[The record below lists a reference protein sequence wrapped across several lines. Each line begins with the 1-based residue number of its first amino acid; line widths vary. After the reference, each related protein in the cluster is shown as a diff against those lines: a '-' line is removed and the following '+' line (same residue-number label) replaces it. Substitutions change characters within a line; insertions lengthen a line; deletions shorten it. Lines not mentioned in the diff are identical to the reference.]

1 MQNQDLA
8 IWCAEA
14 HRLAIG
20 KGFWGKDPD
29 AVIDEPNILAAKI
42 ALMHS
47 ELSELL
53 EAIRENPD
61 APCGKNVNL
70 TREEEEVADLF
81 LRLADFCGQRGIDL
95 GLVAMRKH
103 EYNKTR
109 PAMHGKRL

>member
-20 KGFWGKDPD
+20 KGFWGKNPD

-70 TREEEEVADLF
+70 TREEEEVADAYKDVADVVSAVEEAGLSKVVAR
-81 LRLADFCGQRGIDL
+81 LRPIAVVKG
-95 GLVAMRKH
+95 
-103 EYNKTR
+103 
-109 PAMHGKRL
+109 